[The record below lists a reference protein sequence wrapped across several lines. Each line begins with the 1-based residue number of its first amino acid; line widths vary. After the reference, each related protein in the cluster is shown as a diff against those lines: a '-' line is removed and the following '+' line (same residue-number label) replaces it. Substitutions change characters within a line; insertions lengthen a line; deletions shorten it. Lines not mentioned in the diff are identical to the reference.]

1 MNSSEWQRLNL
12 LSEGVALLKERGL
25 SRGTGQFFAFAPHP
39 AFVGKIVW
47 SSLRPLSAVV
57 WNSIC
62 AQTLAKP
69 VECHP
74 PTETHERPKKSWW
87 KFGRD

>member
-1 MNSSEWQRLNL
+1 LTHPDGQTLRLAVVC
-12 LSEGVALLKERGL
+12 S
-25 SRGTGQFFAFAPHP
+25 HP

-47 SSLRPLSAVV
+47 SSVRPLSALV

-69 VECHP
+69 VEGP
-74 PTETHERPKKSWW
+74 APSATPERGKKSWW